1 MFRRL
6 SLAIAASAVSAVI
19 AGSAY
24 ADPIEGNWRTDKGS
38 IAAISG
44 CGSSFCIKL
53 TSGKFAGKSI
63 GKFKADGDNQYS
75 GNITDPETDKTYSG
89 KGTLS
94 GNSLKMSGC
103 VFGGLICRSQN
114 WKRQ

>member
-6 SLAIAASAVSAVI
+6 SLAAAASVLIAAT
-19 AGSAY
+19 AY

-38 IAAISG
+38 IAAISSCDG
-44 CGSSFCIKL
+44 SFCIKL
-53 TSGKFAGKSI
+53 TSGKFVGKRI
-63 GKFKADGDNQYS
+63 GKFKANGGNSYS

-94 GNSLKMSGC
+94 GSNLKMSGC
-103 VFGGLICRSQN
+103 VLGGLICRSQN
-114 WKRQ
+114 WTRL

>member
-1 MFRRL
+1 MLRRL
-6 SLAIAASAVSAVI
+6 STALAATMIM
-19 AGSAY
+19 AGIGY
-24 ADPIEGNWRTDKGS
+24 ADPIEGDWKTEKGGTAG
-38 IAAISG
+38 IAT
-44 CGSSFCIKL
+44 CGGSFCIKVK
-53 TSGKFAGKSI
+53 TGPYKGQSI
-63 GKFKADGDNQYS
+63 GKFKANGDNQYS

-89 KGTLS
+89 KGALS

>member
-6 SLAIAASAVSAVI
+6 SLGLAAAILI
-19 AGSAY
+19 GEPAY
-24 ADPIEGNWRTDKGS
+24 ADQIEGNWKTDKGS
-38 IAAISG
+38 IAAISA

-53 TSGKFAGKSI
+53 TTGPYAGKSI
-63 GKFKADGDNQYS
+63 GKFKANGSNSYA

-94 GNSLKMSGC
+94 GSSLKMSGC